1 MCCVVFIMRCADGSQ
16 VDAFCRFWYETAAI
30 EGVGVLPLP
39 VSLRA
44 TGTSALIYCHDYSR

>member
-30 EGVGVLPLP
+30 EGVGVLP

-44 TGTSALIYCHDYSR
+44 TGTSASIYCHDYSR